1 MEGREGAVDRPG
13 SPGLTQP
20 QGLKEKNYIQLLTIP
35 CATPVTRELKTT
47 SGNYSDFLGAL

>member
-20 QGLKEKNYIQLLTIP
+20 QGLKEKNCIQLLTIP